1 MGDILRRNKLYR
13 NVHSG
18 GISAIRCV
26 QVNQRN
32 AAGVQNRLQRDKVE
46 LGIHAIECSVNLGTL
61 GPIGQLL
68 RSFNDFDVRK
78 DKGRYRN
85 LDLGNGILVEV
96 HIKRKSIL
104 EERAIGNRERRRV
117 VDRFHVN
124 NDGPYFAHD
133 RMICSFDKNIRE
145 RVVTME
151 IQFRTIDKRTQL
163 GELGQLAM
171 LGRIDRNNDEIV
183 AIQVGAI
190 RRNATGY
197 RNGKVR
203 VLIRFIFNLRSNRSR
218 TLVLD
223 CHDKR
228 SLY

>member
-1 MGDILRRNKLYR
+1 MRRLLGKLGFHSRSDTFRINVIRKDTLLGIYRKDAIVKRRVFVLFGVGDILRRNKLYR

-18 GISAIRCV
+18 GISTIRCV
-26 QVNQRN
+26 QVNQCN

-104 EERAIGNRERRRV
+104 EERAIGNRERRRI

-171 LGRIDRNNDEIV
+171 LG
-183 AIQVGAI
+183 
-190 RRNATGY
+190 
-197 RNGKVR
+197 
-203 VLIRFIFNLRSNRSR
+203 
-218 TLVLD
+218 
-223 CHDKR
+223 
-228 SLY
+228 